1 MNTVTTYKTQKPLQ
15 KEIIDQRPFYMVIRL
30 GSRGYQKEDAAPTVR
45 YDDMLEAAD
54 EAKRLAEKHANHP
67 RGFAVVQALA
77 IYVGEVTIKQTIL
90 G

>member
-1 MNTVTTYKTQKPLQ
+1 
-15 KEIIDQRPFYMVIRL
+15 
-30 GSRGYQKEDAAPTVR
+30 
-45 YDDMLEAAD
+45 MLEAAD